1 MLLLVSVTWLVS
13 TTLSFQPWKNDQKSR
28 FSPKINNINH
38 NKKFSKFWTPNFVCH
53 HTKPVCPSLSNNG
66 FKFESDQAKKRK
78 LFDEFC
84 EMTSLPC
91 SIRNDIFLPSLPPRR
106 WNISE
111 SLVRLKLG
119 NIFVWKSWNDIDRDD
134 VFPEKTNQLRK
145 TNICFGLSYLFIR
158 LFVRGFLSFSF
169 YLRSV
174 NKVSF
179 HMLITSSQTE
189 HSAWQ
194 RWSVFKKRN
203 TVAFL
208 NFAVLLLSMF

>member
-1 MLLLVSVTWLVS
+1 MIKNRDFPQRSITL
-13 TTLSFQPWKNDQKSR
+13 TTTRNSLNFERLILYVIIRSLYVRRYLTMDLSLNRIKQ
-28 FSPKINNINH
+28 
-38 NKKFSKFWTPNFVCH
+38 
-53 HTKPVCPSLSNNG
+53 
-66 FKFESDQAKKRK
+66 KKRK

-189 HSAWQ
+189 HSARQ

>member
-1 MLLLVSVTWLVS
+1 MIKNRDFPQRSITL
-13 TTLSFQPWKNDQKSR
+13 TTTRNSL
-28 FSPKINNINH
+28 
-38 NKKFSKFWTPNFVCH
+38 NFERLILYVIIR
-53 HTKPVCPSLSNNG
+53 SLYVRRYLTMDLNLNRI
-66 FKFESDQAKKRK
+66 KQKKRK

-119 NIFVWKSWNDIDRDD
+119 NIFVWKSWNYIDRDD

-189 HSAWQ
+189 HSAGQ

>member
-1 MLLLVSVTWLVS
+1 MIKNRDFPQRSITL
-13 TTLSFQPWKNDQKSR
+13 TTTRNSLNFERLSLYVIIR
-28 FSPKINNINH
+28 
-38 NKKFSKFWTPNFVCH
+38 
-53 HTKPVCPSLSNNG
+53 SLYVRRYLTMDLNLNRI
-66 FKFESDQAKKRK
+66 KQKKRK

-145 TNICFGLSYLFIR
+145 TNICFGLPYLFIR

>member
-1 MLLLVSVTWLVS
+1 MIKNRDFPQRSITL
-13 TTLSFQPWKNDQKSR
+13 TTTRNSL
-28 FSPKINNINH
+28 
-38 NKKFSKFWTPNFVCH
+38 NFERLILYVIIR
-53 HTKPVCPSLSNNG
+53 SLYVRRYLTMDLNLNRI
-66 FKFESDQAKKRK
+66 KQKKRK